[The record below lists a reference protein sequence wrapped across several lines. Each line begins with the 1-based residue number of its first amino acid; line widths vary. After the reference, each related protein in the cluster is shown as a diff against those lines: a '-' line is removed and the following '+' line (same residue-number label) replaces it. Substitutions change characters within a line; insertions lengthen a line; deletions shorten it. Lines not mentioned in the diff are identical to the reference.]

1 MSLNGTAWDSALAL
15 DMVRVTEASALAVRQ
30 LIGRGQSKAADQAA
44 VDAMRSA
51 LNRLR
56 IRGRVVIGE
65 GERDEA
71 PMLFIG
77 EQVGTGDGPEID
89 IALDPLEGTDLT
101 AKAEPNAL
109 SVMAFAERGN
119 LLHAPDVYMSKIAV
133 GGGLPEGVI
142 DLDADPADNVR
153 ELARAKKVPVGEITA
168 CVLERP
174 RHDEIIEKLRGAGA
188 AIRLIPDGDVAGV
201 IHTAEPASGIDIYMG
216 VGGAPEGVL
225 AAAALACV
233 GGQIQTRLVFRN
245 DDERGRAQRIG
256 INDLDRKYTLRDM
269 ARGPILFCATGVTC
283 GALVRGV
290 HRDGQGHL
298 TTETLL
304 LSSRAGTVHS
314 IRTRH
319 PLQTRSA

>member
-1 MSLNGTAWDSALAL
+1 MSASGTSWESALAL
-15 DMVRVTEASALAVRQ
+15 DIVRVTEVSALAVRH

-51 LNRLR
+51 LNHLP
-56 IRGRVVIGE
+56 IKGRVVIGE

-77 EQVGTGDGPEID
+77 EEVGTGKGPEID

-101 AKAEPNAL
+101 AKAGPNAL
-109 SVMAFAERGN
+109 AVMAFAERGN

-142 DLDADPADNVR
+142 DLDADPADNIR
-153 ELARAKKVPVGEITA
+153 ELAKAKKVRVEDITA

-174 RHDEIIEKLRGAGA
+174 RHDEIIEKLRSVGA

-245 DDERGRAQRIG
+245 DDERERAYRLG
-256 INDLDRKYTLRDM
+256 INDLNRKYTREDM
-269 ARGPILFCATGVTC
+269 ARGDIVFAATGVTP
-283 GALVRGV
+283 GALVNGVRRG
-290 HRDGQGHL
+290 RDGRMV
-298 TTETLL
+298 TESLL
-304 LSSRAGTVHS
+304 LRSHTHTSHL

-319 PLQTRSA
+319 VPDERVA